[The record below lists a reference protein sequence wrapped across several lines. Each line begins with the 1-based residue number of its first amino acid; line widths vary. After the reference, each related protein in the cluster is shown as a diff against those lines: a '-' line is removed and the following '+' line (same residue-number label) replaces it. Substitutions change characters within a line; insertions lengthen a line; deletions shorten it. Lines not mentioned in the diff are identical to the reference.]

1 MAQEMKD
8 NSQPKG
14 FAARILGE
22 ESWGRFS
29 RSNLITIGQ
38 ENKTL

>member
-1 MAQEMKD
+1 MAQEIKED
-8 NSQPKG
+8 SNKKG

>member
-22 ESWGRFS
+22 ESWGLS